1 MGAAGELN
9 AGLLLYVCVLCFVC
23 CLFVRS
29 SFGWFSPPQ
38 EVSDPHESLLEPLGW
53 RFPAVDGRYF
63 FFADVI
69 KNGGKSISNGRDV
82 LIEMHAS
89 ERQKFLPGCCRFLAC
104 LYVRA
109 EEDLI
114 CSVGSGGRLLCLSS
128 REPISPR
135 PGGRG
140 VLDIMRGGSRMAGA
154 GVEYIKTCR

>member
-1 MGAAGELN
+1 MFVSCAL
-9 AGLLLYVCVLCFVC
+9 CVV
-23 CLFVRS
+23 CLFVRRLVGFHRRRRYPTHMS
-29 SFGWFSPPQ
+29 RCWN
-38 EVSDPHESLLEPLGW
+38 PLGGV
-53 RFPAVDGRYF
+53 FLPSMDAIF